1 MTSITKGSNNVYA
14 DLGIPDAEQM
24 LLKSQ
29 LAHRITLAI
38 EAKGL
43 SVLEASRIVGLAQ
56 PKLKSILRGQFHEVS
71 ENEMREYLS
80 RLDHRFEEIHPGE
93 ILLEE
98 FMKPMNMS
106 TSELADVLDLPLSE
120 INAIINGQLS
130 IAMDVAL
137 RLGKLFSMDP
147 KFWFNLQIEY
157 DSRKSKRGLILG
169 PLK

>member
-80 RLDHRFEEIHPGE
+80 RLDHRLDEIHPGE

-130 IAMDVAL
+130 IAMNVAL
-137 RLGKLFSMDP
+137 RLSKLFSMDP

>member
-71 ENEMREYLS
+71 ENEMQSYLS
-80 RLDHRFEEIHPGE
+80 RIDY
-93 ILLEE
+93 
-98 FMKPMNMS
+98 K
-106 TSELADVLDLPLSE
+106 
-120 INAIINGQLS
+120 
-130 IAMDVAL
+130 
-137 RLGKLFSMDP
+137 
-147 KFWFNLQIEY
+147 
-157 DSRKSKRGLILG
+157 
-169 PLK
+169 

>member
-24 LLKSQ
+24 LLKFQ

-38 EAKGL
+38 EAQGL
-43 SVLEASRIVGLAQ
+43 SALEASRILGLAQ

-80 RLDHRFEEIHPGE
+80 RLDHRFDEIHPGE

-98 FMKPMNMS
+98 FLKPMNMS
-106 TSELADVLDLPLSE
+106 INELTEALDLPLSQ
-120 INAIINGQLS
+120 INAIINGKLP

-137 RLGKLFSMDP
+137 RLGKFYSMDP
-147 KFWFNLQIEY
+147 KFWLNLQTEY
-157 DSRKSKRGLILG
+157 DSRKAKRGLI
-169 PLK
+169 